1 MTGIKRCWRP
11 QGRFLRE
18 FARTGSVSAAC
29 RASGL
34 ARRTVYNWRDA
45 DADFRR
51 RWEGARER
59 GVGRVR
65 DELMARAL
73 VGTEVPVWHDGRV
86 VDHVAEPD
94 PRVLWRLLQ
103 ALQADTYGPRAAELQ
118 AERERTAEF
127 ARRLDAGEKRV
138 AAYEARL
145 RAERDAA
152 LEAQEKSDKPA

>member
-1 MTGIKRCWRP
+1 MTPTKRCWRP

-34 ARRTVYNWRDA
+34 ARRTVYRWRDA

-51 RWEGARER
+51 RWDAARER
-59 GVGRVR
+59 GVGHLR
-65 DELMARAL
+65 DEVMERAL
-73 VGTEVPVWHDGRV
+73 VGDEVPVWHDGRI

-103 ALQADTYGPRAAELQ
+103 ALQAETYGPRAAELK
-118 AERERTAEF
+118 AKRERNAEL
-127 ARRLDAGEKRV
+127 ARRLDEAAERV

-145 RAERDAA
+145 RAGLRT
-152 LEAQEKSDKPA
+152 

>member
-1 MTGIKRCWRP
+1 MSGIKRCWRP

-86 VDHVAEPD
+86 VDHVAQPD
-94 PRVLWRLLQ
+94 PRVLWRLSQ
-103 ALQADTYGPRAAELQ
+103 ALQADIYGP
-118 AERERTAEF
+118 RTAEF

-138 AAYEARL
+138 AAYEASL
-145 RAERDAA
+145 RAEREAA